1 MSLSNTPAAPTC
13 SAPCTLP
20 TILLCGDSLTQFAF
34 DPSLHGWAASLSAK
48 LIGRADILN
57 RGASGYT
64 SASYRALL
72 PHLALPTHA
81 DALVVFLGANDAAV
95 PGSTQHVPVAQYRT
109 NLAAILAHLDAKYP
123 TTRARIVV
131 TPPGVYEPGVQKVF
145 PHSIRTVVGIAQYAA
160 AARAVASQSGWALA
174 DVFDATKD
182 GAADLFIADG
192 LHLARKGND
201 VVFDVVWRTLVVQ
214 WPDLGNE
221 EKGFAWPY
229 WATLPPAGKEGGRA
243 LVESLAAFAESRA
256 ADQS

>member
-1 MSLSNTPAAPTC
+1 MSPNSTPAPGAPRV
-13 SAPCTLP
+13 LP

-34 DPSLHGWAASLSAK
+34 DPSLYGWAASLAAK
-48 LIGRADILN
+48 LIGRADIVN

-72 PHLALPTHA
+72 PHLALPAHA

-95 PGSTQHVPVAQYRT
+95 PGATQHVPVAQYRT

-123 TTRARIVV
+123 SVRARIVV
-131 TPPGVYEPGVQKVF
+131 TPPGVHEPGIQKVF
-145 PHSIRTVVGIAQYAA
+145 PHSIRTVAGLAQYAA
-160 AARAVASQSGWALA
+160 AGRAVAAESGWALA

-182 GAADLFIADG
+182 GAANLFIADG
-192 LHLARKGND
+192 LHLARNGND
-201 VVFDVVWRTLVVQ
+201 VVFDVVWRALVAQ
-214 WPDLGNE
+214 WPDLGND

-229 WATLPPAGKEGGRA
+229 WATLPSADKEGGRA
-243 LVESLAAFAESRA
+243 LVESLAAFAASRA